1 MGHFKEEVKEFDEAI
16 DTPEEA
22 NEAADIVILLMSQAH
37 RQGYDLLRAV
47 DLKMSVNT
55 RRTWLPPDK
64 QGIVRHKK
72 MER

>member
-1 MGHFKEEVKEFDEAI
+1 MGHFREEVKEFDEAI

-22 NEAADIVILLMSQAH
+22 NEAADIVILLLAQAH

-47 DLKMSVNT
+47 DLKMSINV
-55 RRTWLPPDK
+55 RRAWLPPDK

-72 MER
+72 